1 MVMSSCG
8 NEVGQVVAKPLVNLN
23 KGFLI
28 SVVILTWSKQSTCL
42 PNGETN
48 DIYFYLSLSKT
59 SLGEITSYS
68 WGNKTELIESL
79 KSIIFFRIVS
89 GSWDNGIRLWDRKT
103 GNCVAQKDD
112 LHNGP
117 ISKVSSMM
125 PLLLYTRRLIM
136 EDSSHL
142 ILSWLLCKN
151 AN

>member
-1 MVMSSCG
+1 MMVMSSCG

-23 KGFLI
+23 KGFQI

-42 PNGETN
+42 PNGEIPHTL
-48 DIYFYLSLSKT
+48 Y
-59 SLGEITSYS
+59 EI
-68 WGNKTELIESL
+68 KLELIKSL

-151 AN
+151 ANYGRINCF